1 MSRVQ
6 NPENHM
12 ERLGLVTSVSSAL
25 RRRGPAPWG
34 EQNGEEV
41 EGEQEETN
49 EDSTDSS
56 AR

>member
-1 MSRVQ
+1 MQ

-12 ERLGLVTSVSSAL
+12 EKLGRGTSVSSAL
-25 RRRGPAPWG
+25 RKRGPAPWG
-34 EQNGEEV
+34 EQNSGEV

-56 AR
+56 TR

>member
-1 MSRVQ
+1 
-6 NPENHM
+6 M